1 MREYSTREV
10 AEISRLPEAQI
21 RRWARAGLLSPN
33 KEGARWRFSFQ
44 DLAVLRTAGKLVE
57 AGVSLARVTR
67 TLRQLHDQLPSRPL
81 SAVGLVVVGDRVIV
95 RDRLASWVLES
106 GQGVFGFEM
115 RSEHGPAPA
124 PSLPAAAERQPL
136 DAETLYQTG
145 IDLELLGK
153 NEESEAAYAQAL
165 EQDPSHNDARINL
178 GRLLHTS
185 KRLAEAEA
193 LYRAALAHEP
203 TSSLAAFNL
212 GVVLEDRKQ
221 VGAAIAAYRRAIA
234 IDDDNA
240 DAHFNLSRLLEQS
253 GDRQAALRHLAR
265 FRRLTR

>member
-1 MREYSTREV
+1 M
-10 AEISRLPEAQI
+10 
-21 RRWARAGLLSPN
+21 
-33 KEGARWRFSFQ
+33 
-44 DLAVLRTAGKLVE
+44 LRTAARLLG
-57 AGVSLARVTR
+57 AGVSLARVTK
-67 TLRQLHDQLPSRPL
+67 TLRQLSAQLPSRPL

-115 RSEHGPAPA
+115 QNGEPAPA
-124 PSLPAAAERQPL
+124 QALPTPAERQQL
-136 DAETLYQTG
+136 DAEALYQAG
-145 IDLELLGK
+145 LDLELAGRTK
-153 NEESEAAYAQAL
+153 EAEAAYARAL
-165 EQDPSHNDARINL
+165 EQDPALNEARINL
-178 GRLLHTS
+178 GRLLHGL

-193 LYRAALAHEP
+193 LYRKALAQEP
-203 TSSLAAFNL
+203 GNSLAAFNL

-221 VGAAIAAYRRAIA
+221 ADGAIAAYRQAIV